1 MRWKIPRREGTLSK
15 LSQEKLE
22 NLNNSVT
29 HEEIELKINKLTQMF
44 LGSDLPIS
52 SIVQGRTNS
61 DLTHLY
67 CLFYEVG
74 MAFYFKI
81 FLLLASWYFTVMW
94 LSTSLWFIFM
104 DAWY

>member
-1 MRWKIPRREGTLSK
+1 MKNPNKRRHFIKTESR
-15 LSQEKLE
+15 KLE

-52 SIVQGRTNS
+52 SILQGRTNS

-81 FLLLASWYFTVMW
+81 FLLLASWYFTVM
-94 LSTSLWFIFM
+94 
-104 DAWY
+104 